1 MNGAR
6 LYIAAWR
13 TLLDLPIEVYYK
25 SESRKGSKA
34 NEADARAALKKYLMD
49 IEKESDTLAAY
60 DAAGSVLVSVRDG
73 ERVNYSLFH

>member
-6 LYIAAWR
+6 LYLAAWR
-13 TLLDLPIEVYYK
+13 TLFDLPIEVYYK
-25 SESRKGSKA
+25 SGYRKGSKA

-49 IEKESDTLAAY
+49 IEKEPDTLAAY